1 MSQHKAFFLLEKQGK
16 LEVKPRPTPV
26 PQKNQALVKVTAAA
40 INPVDWKIIDYGI
53 FVEKFPAILGTDGAG
68 IIEAV
73 GPEVTNFKVG
83 DKVFFQGQYGYDDET
98 TFQEK
103 TIVETDII
111 SKIPDNITED
121 QASTI
126 PLAAITAAI
135 LLFQKTGID
144 LPSNGP
150 TATGKG
156 VLILGGS
163 SSVGQFAVQ
172 LARIAGF
179 SPIVTTASATH
190 KDFLKSL
197 GATRIFDRNVDAKTI
212 QSAFSSPVAL
222 AIDAIS
228 ADSTQELAY
237 EVLTTPSPV
246 SSAHL
251 ALVLPPADSVKEK
264 NSGNQVTVHNVF
276 GSSHMFRDLSV
287 PFWQNVG
294 QWIKDGKFVPNRVQ
308 VAGGL
313 AALPEALDAS
323 RKGVSGVKIVIHPQE
338 HRASLPLRQRLCRG
352 YSAWSGCSK
361 A

>member
-197 GATRIFDRNVDAKTI
+197 GAT
-212 QSAFSSPVAL
+212 PL